1 METLDLSPGQT
12 QNPSQSP
19 LDGVTTG
26 SGQMTEQAA
35 QILRDSTEQMRE
47 RAQAAADKAAAYARD
62 EPVKALLIAAATG
75 ALLMG
80 VVSLMGRSSD

>member
-1 METLDLSPGQT
+1 MDPLDLPQH
-12 QNPSQSP
+12 QMQSQSP

-26 SGQMTEQAA
+26 GSQMTDHAA
-35 QILRDSTEQMRE
+35 EVFRDTTQQLRE
-47 RAQAAADKAAAYARD
+47 RAQAAQEKAVAYARD

-80 VVSLMGRSSD
+80 LVSLMGRSSD